1 MWRFRLSGLWLG
13 VAPPGERGLYRLNQT
28 RTYPFWNYF
37 LWGYELA
44 LYRQFV
50 FANRRDYGIGV
61 TSVGGTVEPYRI
73 VCTDQADR
81 RSQGAP
87 LCSA

>member
-50 FANRRDYGIGV
+50 FANRRI
-61 TSVGGTVEPYRI
+61 TASVSRPWGGTVEPYRI
-73 VCTDQADR
+73 VCTDLADR
-81 RSQGAP
+81 RSQGVP